1 MEGVK
6 ESYLSGYPNIISY
19 ECSKIII
26 SQMKRNIC
34 KINIG
39 AKRGTGFFCKI
50 PFPNN
55 ENMLS
60 VFITNNHVI
69 NEDFLKNK
77 NGTIT
82 IIKKEDEDEK
92 IINIKNRIT
101 YTSKEYDIT
110 IIEIKEYDN
119 INNFMELDDGIIKD
133 IKSNKNENI
142 NYKDQTIYIIQYP
155 EGELSVSYGI
165 LHAIYEEQK
174 FKFMHKCS
182 TRKGSSGSPIL
193 NLNNK
198 IIGIH
203 NEGYYNTNYN
213 QGIFLNYPIKEFI
226 SIFHNKALKN
236 KNIIGEELNIKPNQ
250 YKEKSMNLINIEREE
265 KLKEFEKMN
274 GVKLNI
280 NNLINITVNNKTY
293 SIYYSIRNN
302 FTFQDL
308 LEYFAFLYPELN
320 ICQCYHFRMGGRG
333 AQIQKISKL
342 SNITAYLNY
351 LKNLHL
357 YNDTNGDKCTHSEEN
372 ILLYNKLYIYSEYTK
387 KINNLKQQILS
398 KNNLICENA
407 KIIEEKTKKNMSLIQ
422 SINGNEENLEV
433 FNNGIV
439 LQLKQNINDEKTKFR
454 DFYDVIIHIDSIKD
468 INKGWKVEMSEKG
481 EKAYNEFKNKE
492 LLKIGIIGNANKGK
506 SFLLSKISR
515 IELPSGMSIKT
526 EGLSIKY
533 PDPSVNRNKTIAL
546 IDSAGLETPVL
557 LSYLESEKYK
567 NEFQRELFREK
578 LTTELFLKN
587 YIVNNS
593 DILIVVVD
601 SLSFS
606 EQTLLILKTKKI

>member
-82 IIKKEDEDEK
+82 IIEKEDEDEK

-133 IKSNKNENI
+133 IKNNKNENI
-142 NYKDQTIYIIQYP
+142 KYKDQTIYIIQYP

-174 FKFMHKCS
+174 YKFMHKCS

-198 IIGIH
+198 VIAF
-203 NEGYYNTNYN
+203 Y
-213 QGIFLNYPIKEFI
+213 IF
-226 SIFHNKALKN
+226 
-236 KNIIGEELNIKPNQ
+236 
-250 YKEKSMNLINIEREE
+250 
-265 KLKEFEKMN
+265 
-274 GVKLNI
+274 
-280 NNLINITVNNKTY
+280 
-293 SIYYSIRNN
+293 
-302 FTFQDL
+302 
-308 LEYFAFLYPELN
+308 
-320 ICQCYHFRMGGRG
+320 
-333 AQIQKISKL
+333 KL
-342 SNITAYLNY
+342 SNKRIY
-351 LKNLHL
+351 K
-357 YNDTNGDKCTHSEEN
+357 
-372 ILLYNKLYIYSEYTK
+372 YIS
-387 KINNLKQQILS
+387 Q
-398 KNNLICENA
+398 
-407 KIIEEKTKKNMSLIQ
+407 
-422 SINGNEENLEV
+422 
-433 FNNGIV
+433 
-439 LQLKQNINDEKTKFR
+439 
-454 DFYDVIIHIDSIKD
+454 
-468 INKGWKVEMSEKG
+468 
-481 EKAYNEFKNKE
+481 
-492 LLKIGIIGNANKGK
+492 
-506 SFLLSKISR
+506 
-515 IELPSGMSIKT
+515 
-526 EGLSIKY
+526 
-533 PDPSVNRNKTIAL
+533 
-546 IDSAGLETPVL
+546 
-557 LSYLESEKYK
+557 
-567 NEFQRELFREK
+567 
-578 LTTELFLKN
+578 
-587 YIVNNS
+587 
-593 DILIVVVD
+593 
-601 SLSFS
+601 
-606 EQTLLILKTKKI
+606 